1 MMMVPMVVMM
11 AMPAVMAMPPA
22 HLCRLRLDVF
32 LHGRSSAGIAERQR
46 VGTFG
51 RRDENE
57 HCANGGKAQNF
68 RHLHVWS
75 PWSSGCHARSGRLS
89 TSLPH
94 RHDVVRRLKVTT

>member
-1 MMMVPMVVMM
+1 MAVVPAMVMMVTVT
-11 AMPAVMAMPPA
+11 PPT
-22 HLCRLRLDVF
+22 HFRRRWLDIF

-68 RHLHVWS
+68 RHLHV
-75 PWSSGCHARSGRLS
+75 
-89 TSLPH
+89 
-94 RHDVVRRLKVTT
+94 